1 MLIRIDDLEGAA
13 IRELLA
19 RHLDSMTLYSPPESI
34 HALDLSGLRA
44 PDVTFWTAWQGDEL
58 LGCGAL
64 KELDPAHGEIKSMRT
79 ATVHL
84 RRGVARGMLG
94 HILGEARGRGYRR
107 LSLETGTHPAFEPAR
122 RLYASAGFVDCG
134 PFAGYVEDPY
144 SRFMTREL

>member
-64 KELDPAHGEIKSMRT
+64 KELDPEHGEIKSMRT
-79 ATVHL
+79 ATAHL
-84 RRGVARGMLG
+84 RRGVARRMLD
-94 HILGEARGRGYRR
+94 HIVAEARERGYRR
-107 LSLETGTHPAFEPAR
+107 LSLETGSHDAFEPAR
-122 RLYASAGFVDCG
+122 RLYASAGFGFCG

-144 SRFMTREL
+144 SRFMTRAL